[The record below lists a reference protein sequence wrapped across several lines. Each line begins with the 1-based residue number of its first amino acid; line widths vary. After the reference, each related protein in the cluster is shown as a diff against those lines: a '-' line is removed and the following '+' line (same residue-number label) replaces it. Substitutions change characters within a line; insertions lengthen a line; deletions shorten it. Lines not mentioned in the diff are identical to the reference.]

1 MINEKIKNFIENY
14 ICDTKLKSAIML
26 NGPWGSGKSYYIT
39 NTLMPYLKEQCEY
52 DVVKVSVYGLK
63 DISELTKQIYYE
75 VRIGKLKKKNEVL
88 SSGKII
94 IKGILSGIAS
104 FFNVDPKISNN
115 DLEKLYSSINLKN
128 KLIIIEDLERTDID
142 IVKLLGFINNL
153 TELDD
158 AKVLLVANENEIT
171 KPKVVLNQ
179 KTNKFEQ
186 TYSEKAEEYLRV
198 KEKTVSDTILFN
210 LDFNEAIDSIVEMF
224 KSEHLTKL
232 FADKSFKEKVYKII
246 KSSQH
251 ENLRTVIFTLQK
263 SIDIFKFI
271 KPEDMDETISKKIV
285 LTLFDICISLK
296 KGNLEKTDLDIIS
309 KIDKEYKNTSS
320 YFICEYILYQK
331 IDTNS
336 VNAGIEDLKNEE
348 KLLSKNAYDE
358 DIQAIQCY
366 AHLDDKELLDSVNSI
381 ILKLENNSLS
391 FYNYGTLASYI
402 IFLSSFLD
410 FDLEKIKR
418 LMIKN
423 IKTCKNPEEARY
435 WFSGG
440 VQQLTEGKVN
450 EYIALKQEILN
461 ELNSKNKFNMEAEI
475 NKTIKTSKE
484 FSDFCYSNKDKFI
497 NEHKFFGYIDVDNF
511 VSVIEES
518 KPDDI
523 TNYRYT
529 FSDIYGFSNIYEFYK
544 DDIPNL
550 IKCIDKLKS
559 LNKMDFSKTKTLVFD
574 WLVEDLEKYAARLGF
589 TKEIPI
595 KE

>member
-1 MINEKIKNFIENY
+1 MTEDKICMFVKNY

-39 NTLMPYLKEQCEY
+39 NTLMPYLKEQCKY

-142 IVKLLGFINNL
+142 MVKLLGFINNL

-171 KPKVVLNQ
+171 KPKIIYNQ
-179 KTNKFEQ
+179 ETKKFEQ
-186 TYSEKAEEYLRV
+186 TYSEKAEEYFHI
-198 KEKTVSDTILFN
+198 KEKTVSDTILYN
-210 LDFNEAIDSIVEMF
+210 LDFNNSIDSIVKMF
-224 KSEHLTKL
+224 DNNYLTKL
-232 FADKSFKEKVYKII
+232 FSDSDFKEKLFNKI

-251 ENLRTVIFTLQK
+251 ENLRTVIFALQK
-263 SIDIFKFI
+263 SVDIFKYVTDDVDDI
-271 KPEDMDETISKKIV
+271 ILKRIILV
-285 LTLFDICISLK
+285 LFDICISLK
-296 KGNLEKTDLDIIS
+296 KGKLEKTDLDIVS
-309 KIDKEYKNTSS
+309 KIDKEHKDTST
-320 YFICEYILYQK
+320 YFICKYILFQI
-331 IDTNS
+331 IDKES
-336 VNAGIEDLKNEE
+336 VRAGVEDLKNEE
-348 KLLSKNAYDE
+348 KLSTQNTYDE
-358 DIQAIQCY
+358 DVQNIQCFSR
-366 AHLDDKELLDSVNSI
+366 LDDEELLKSVASI
-381 ILKLENNSLS
+381 TKKLEDNSLS
-391 FYNYGTLASYI
+391 FYNYGILSSYI

-410 FDLEKIKR
+410 FDIAKIKQ

-423 IKTCKNPEEARY
+423 VKECKNIEDARY
-435 WFSGG
+435 WFSSGI
-440 VQQLTEGKVN
+440 QQLTEEKNN
-450 EYIALKQEILN
+450 EYIALKQEIFN
-461 ELNSKNKFNMEAEI
+461 ELNSRKKTNLEIELNNIIETPNKFN
-475 NKTIKTSKE
+475 
-484 FSDFCYSNKDKFI
+484 DFCYSNRDRFL
-497 NEHKFFGYIDVDNF
+497 NERKFFGYINIDNF
-511 VSVIEES
+511 VKIIEKS
-518 KPDDI
+518 KPVDI
-523 TNYRYT
+523 TNYRYA
-529 FSDIYGFSNIYEFYK
+529 FGDIYNFSNIYEFFK

-550 IKCIDKLKS
+550 VKYIDKLKS
-559 LNKMDFSKTKTLVFD
+559 LDKTDFSKTKTLVFD